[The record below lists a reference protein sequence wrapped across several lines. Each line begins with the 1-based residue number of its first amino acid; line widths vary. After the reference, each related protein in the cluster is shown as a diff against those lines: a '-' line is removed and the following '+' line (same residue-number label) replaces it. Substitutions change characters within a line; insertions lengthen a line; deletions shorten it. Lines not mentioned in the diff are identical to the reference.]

1 MLALLVASS
10 VAAGLRHRTS
20 SAHPDASATLGVLTI
35 FRNEEQVLTEWVAHY
50 RAEGVTQFVM
60 IDDRSTDGSAALAHS
75 LSINGDITVVPSE
88 GAGTQDESLRARA
101 PLLTTEW
108 IFVCDLDE
116 FAFGK
121 TMTIGAYLATVPDE
135 CGGVNLPW
143 ITFASAEK
151 HPVSL
156 IESNRMVWQYS
167 RSVNMKMLVRR
178 SALCSAS
185 SVWVHYSFIS

>member
-20 SAHPDASATLGVLTI
+20 SAHPDAPATLGVLTI
-35 FRNEEQVLTEWVAHY
+35 FRNEAQVLHEWVAHY

-75 LSINGDITVVPSE
+75 LAINGDITVVPSE
-88 GAGTQDESLRARA
+88 GAGTQAESLMARA

-135 CGGVNLPW
+135 CGGVLWYGPYSATYTVYTPFAAGMKELPPQVRPAQ
-143 ITFASAEK
+143 TLPRCAE
-151 HPVSL
+151 
-156 IESNRMVWQYS
+156 M
-167 RSVNMKMLVRR
+167 RR
-178 SALCSAS
+178 DAPR
-185 SVWVHYSFIS
+185 